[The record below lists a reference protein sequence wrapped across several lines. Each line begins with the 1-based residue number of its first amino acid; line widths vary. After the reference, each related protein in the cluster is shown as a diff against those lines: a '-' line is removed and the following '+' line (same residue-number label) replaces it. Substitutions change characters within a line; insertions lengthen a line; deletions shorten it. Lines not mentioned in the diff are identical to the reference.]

1 MHLTVRTLEYAYR
14 ATGNW
19 VLATGAHASG
29 VQASGTEAE
38 VNPPRNRSVPDRHAS
53 RVRRPGTTYRLER
66 LQVRRSAQGGTPSF
80 WTPASARRPRPPS
93 ENLSARGHS
102 CRACCLLANTARALS
117 SLPTGEQSRACH
129 EH

>member
-19 VLATGAHASG
+19 VLATGEH
-29 VQASGTEAE
+29 ASGTEAE

-53 RVRRPGTTYRLER
+53 RVRRPGTTCRLER
-66 LQVRRSAQGGTPSF
+66 LQVRRSAQAGTPSF

-102 CRACCLLANTARALS
+102 WRAYYLLANTARALS
-117 SLPTGEQSRACH
+117 SFPTGEQSRACH